1 MTYKLQFSGDLDITE
16 VKMYA
21 NSVSKMQTADQ
32 VQKLELCRLRSKQ
45 LKKQKSIS
53 MNPVYLSAWSVNRK
67 IVDKLFVTCPG

>member
-1 MTYKLQFSGDLDITE
+1 MTYKLQLSGDLDITE

-45 LKKQKSIS
+45 LKKQKSFY
-53 MNPVYLSAWSVNRK
+53 MYPVYLSANRK
-67 IVDKLFVTCPG
+67 IVDKLFVT

>member
-21 NSVSKMQTADQ
+21 NLVSKMQTADQ

-45 LKKQKSIS
+45 LKKQKSFS
-53 MNPVYLSAWSVNRK
+53 MYPVYLSAWSVNRK

>member
-32 VQKLELCRLRSKQ
+32 VQNLELCRLRSKQ
-45 LKKQKSIS
+45 LKKQKAFS
-53 MNPVYLSAWSVNRK
+53 MYPVYLNAWSVNRK
-67 IVDKLFVTCPG
+67 IVDKLFATCPG

>member
-45 LKKQKSIS
+45 LKKQKFFS
-53 MNPVYLSAWSVNRK
+53 MYPVYLSAWSVNRK